1 MDRSKARQVKREQ
14 AKARRRGRRPG
25 VKIGPTPLRNSA
37 MRWEV
42 AVFGMLVRGRLRDS
56 QIHAAEFA
64 ASVFNNSVNVS
75 RIEGG
80 LCFDYTGGRGAL
92 VQKRKVVVD
101 GVVVVKHEYDPED
114 RDDARRNRRDKILRE
129 APGLIA
135 NATGLDRAWL
145 EVAILTLDA
154 LFNAVALGDEVA
166 FRSAWAILES
176 KPLGWPPSAAK
187 LFLI

>member
-1 MDRSKARQVKREQ
+1 ME
-14 AKARRRGRRPG
+14 
-25 VKIGPTPLRNSA
+25 
-37 MRWEV
+37 
-42 AVFGMLVRGRLRDS
+42 
-56 QIHAAEFA
+56 
-64 ASVFNNSVNVS
+64 
-75 RIEGG
+75 
-80 LCFDYTGGRGAL
+80 
-92 VQKRKVVVD
+92 VVVD

-145 EVAILTLDA
+145 EVASLTLDA

-176 KPLGWPPSAAK
+176 KSLGWPPSAAK